1 MASHDDNV
9 VGLSLFAARHASSRD
24 LNADTDDTATAV
36 SDVTVDAASVCLCP
50 CHTPE
55 VLVNYHRPILAAFK
69 YYLPRIK
76 DT

>member
-1 MASHDDNV
+1 MTSHDDNV
-9 VGLSLFAARHASSRD
+9 VGLCLFAARHASSRD
-24 LNADTDDTATAV
+24 LNDDTATAV
-36 SDVTVDAASVCLCP
+36 SDVTVDAASVCSCP